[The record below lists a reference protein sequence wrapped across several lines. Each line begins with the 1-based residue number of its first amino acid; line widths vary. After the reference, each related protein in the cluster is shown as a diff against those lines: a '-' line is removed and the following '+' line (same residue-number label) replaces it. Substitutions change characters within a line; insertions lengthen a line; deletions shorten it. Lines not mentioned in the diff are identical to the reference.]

1 MGDTTT
7 TAPVGTKRP
16 EKKIA
21 IVGFTA
27 SKEQAPWSDPSFE
40 LWICNNLWKFC
51 PPTWKRL
58 YDLHDLEDIRKYKEH
73 EAFMRGQPQK
83 DAQGK
88 ETQLGDRPAYCFE
101 PQPEW
106 PMAVEFPRAEINQ
119 NLGRYF
125 TNSIS
130 WMIAHALMEGA
141 TELHVYGVDMATGS
155 EYCISPDSLVLRH
168 DLEWVKASDIET
180 GDRVV
185 AFDEDHQP
193 AKDRAKR
200 YRRWRTGIVE
210 SKAEISR
217 PCYRIKLDDGS
228 ELISSQ

>member
-58 YDLHDLEDIRKYKEH
+58 YDLHDLEDIRKDKEH

-88 ETQLGDRPAYCFE
+88 DTQLGDRPAYCFE
-101 PQPEW
+101 PQAEW
-106 PMAVEFPRAEINQ
+106 PTAVEFPRAEINQ

-130 WMIAHALMEGA
+130 WMIAHALMEDA

-155 EYCISPDSLVLRH
+155 EYAAQRPSCEYLLGIAVGMG
-168 DLEWVKASDIET
+168 VK
-180 GDRVV
+180 V
-185 AFDEDHQP
+185 HLP
-193 AKDRAKR
+193 K
-200 YRRWRTGIVE
+200 
-210 SKAEISR
+210 
-217 PCYRIKLDDGS
+217 
-228 ELISSQ
+228 